1 MVMHQGRITEQ
12 GTHNDLLAQGGL
24 YARLHGSQW
33 RNDTAA
39 D

>member
-1 MVMHQGRITEQ
+1 MVMHEGRVVKQ
-12 GTHNDLLAQGGL
+12 GTHDNLLARGGL